1 MHTDI
6 IGPKEINNITNLH
19 VFYNAAD
26 IFLFGIDF
34 NFIYLFIYST
44 WFYRI
49 NGLGYLR

>member
-1 MHTDI
+1 MHTDV
-6 IGPKEINNITNLH
+6 IGPTEINNITNLW

-34 NFIYLFIYST
+34 NFFFFYSN
-44 WFYRI
+44 WFYRL